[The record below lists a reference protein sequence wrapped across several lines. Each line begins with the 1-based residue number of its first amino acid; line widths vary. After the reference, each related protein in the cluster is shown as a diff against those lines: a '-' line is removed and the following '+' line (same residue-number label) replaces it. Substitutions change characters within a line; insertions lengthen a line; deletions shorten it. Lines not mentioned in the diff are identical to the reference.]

1 MPQQRVVRL
10 QDFDDDGVGFP
21 DGLAD
26 DLFGQAAGRA
36 FGVIE
41 AAGGI
46 HGAVGGD
53 AVLAA
58 DDVIFLAVAGGGVD
72 GAGALLEG
80 DVIGE
85 DAERI
90 AIEEGMAEDGVLE
103 LRRRGSVASDLV
115 VGPAAFFGGDF
126 RRGRRRRCRRRHR
139 RRRRAR

>member
-1 MPQQRVVRL
+1 MRDLFQTAERVVRF

-26 DLFGQAAGRA
+26 DLFGQAARRA

-46 HGAVGGD
+46 DGAECGD

-58 DDVIFLAVAGGGVD
+58 DDVVLLAVAGGGVD
-72 GAGALLEG
+72 RAGALLEG

-90 AIEEGMAEDGVLE
+90 AIEEGMAEDGVL
-103 LRRRGSVASDLV
+103 D
-115 VGPAAFFGGDF
+115 GGAGESW
-126 RRGRRRRCRRRHR
+126 R
-139 RRRRAR
+139 